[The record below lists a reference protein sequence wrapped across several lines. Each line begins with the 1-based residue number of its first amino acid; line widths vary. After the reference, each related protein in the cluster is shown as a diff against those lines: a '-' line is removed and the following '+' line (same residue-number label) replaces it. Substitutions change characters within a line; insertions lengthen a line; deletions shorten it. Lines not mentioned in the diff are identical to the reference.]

1 MQEFNSNLFKISFF
15 LILFLIPSPSLSKEF
30 SQSFI
35 AWGTNLDFIVHS
47 DLEEKRVFSVIQ
59 NVQRIPGSMELIFNS
74 KNPNSELSEI
84 NTLDS
89 QKKMKISFHLYFLID
104 KSIYYNKISDGYFDI
119 TLGGLNHSKSQNP
132 ALREGKKCSGL
143 DNLVLDKYRNTYEE
157 SRTIL
162 KKKKCITL
170 DLDGIAEGYVMM
182 LMLAKFKEN
191 GFNEV
196 LINFGGNVST
206 LSNKKKW
213 KVSVKNPDFSSDINS
228 TYDLNNLSI
237 STSSQY
243 SKIVEYENKTFSHIF
258 DPIRKVFKSKEN
270 LSVSVISTNSVYAD
284 AMSTAIQAMPTEKAL
299 NFLKEKED
307 LKVLILKKTQ
317 DGKIKTLFNNL
328 P

>member
-1 MQEFNSNLFKISFF
+1 MQEFNSSLFKISFF

-59 NVQRIPGSMELIFNS
+59 KVQRIPDSMELILNS
-74 KNPNSELSEI
+74 KNPNSELSKF
-84 NTLDS
+84 NTLDA
-89 QKKMKISFHLYFLID
+89 QKKMKITFDLYFLID
-104 KSIYYNKISDGYFDI
+104 KSIHYNKISDGYFDI
-119 TLGGLNHSKSQNP
+119 TIGSLNDSESQDSV
-132 ALREGKKCSGL
+132 LREVEECSGL
-143 DNLVLDKYRNTYEE
+143 DNLLLDKDK
-157 SRTIL
+157 RTIL
-162 KKKKCITL
+162 KKKKCISL
-170 DLDGIAEGYVMM
+170 DLDGLAEGYVMM
-182 LMLAKFKEN
+182 LMLEKFKEN

-213 KVSVKNPDFSSDINS
+213 KVSIKNPDFTSDINS

-243 SKIVEYENKTFSHIF
+243 SKFVKYENKTFSHIF
-258 DPIRKVFKSKEN
+258 DPIRKAFKGKEN
-270 LSVSVISTNSVYAD
+270 SSVSVISTNSLYAD
-284 AMSTAIQAMPTEKAL
+284 AMSTAIQAMPIEKAM
-299 NFLKEKED
+299 NFLKEKEY
-307 LKVLILKKTQ
+307 LKVLILKKTK
-317 DGKIKTLFNNL
+317 DGKIRTLFNNL